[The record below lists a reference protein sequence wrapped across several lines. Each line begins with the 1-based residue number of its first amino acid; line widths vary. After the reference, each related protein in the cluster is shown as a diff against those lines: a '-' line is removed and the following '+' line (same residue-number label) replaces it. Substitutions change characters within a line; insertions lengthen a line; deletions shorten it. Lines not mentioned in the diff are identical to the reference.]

1 MCGYRWGDLERTMAD
16 VQEFFESYLPN
27 RLSEAPEIVES
38 INAVYQFDLGDAG
51 NWTVDLTQPG
61 GAITRGTHDAPGCVV
76 SAKSEH
82 FAKLLDN
89 PDSSMMMFT
98 MGQLKVSNLSLGM
111 QLRKLLG

>member
-1 MCGYRWGDLERTMAD
+1 MAD

-27 RLSEAPEIVES
+27 KLSEAPDIAES

-61 GAITRGTHDAPGCVV
+61 GAISPGTHDAPGCVV
-76 SAKSEH
+76 SAKGEH
-82 FAKLLDN
+82 FSKLLDN
-89 PDSSMMMFT
+89 PNSAMMMFT

-111 QLRKLLG
+111 QLQKLLG